1 MVGHRVP
8 GGIGAIL
15 TNLTNL
21 KCKILPRWTQD
32 GRWCRS
38 IAHCVQFFGVK
49 IESWQNDLVPPSVLR
64 NVKSHSVEHRVQRY
78 DAAKND
84 LVLCCKDE
92 IKKIRSW
99 REGRWCLP
107 RCWERLGQRHLE
119 QFGRYA
125 GHGGYGGYIMP
136 PMLRHYHPPHRNI
149 IMTSIWEISS
159 AQSKQGRINFWPL
172 SLTGIFPGYQM
183 DYLGFNSCQL
193 CQTGWY

>member
-1 MVGHRVP
+1 MLNTHCRWLMAGWQVD
-8 GGIGAIL
+8 IGAIL
-15 TNLTNL
+15 TNLTNV

-64 NVKSHSVEHRVQRY
+64 NVKSYSVEHRVQRY

-92 IKKIRSW
+92 IKKS
-99 REGRWCLP
+99 EAG
-107 RCWERLGQRHLE
+107 EKAADASLGAENAWGSGIWSNL
-119 QFGRYA
+119 GDMP
-125 GHGGYGGYIMP
+125 GMGGMVGMGGISCP

-149 IMTSIWEISS
+149 IITSIWEISS

-172 SLTGIFPGYQM
+172 SLTWIFPGHQIF
-183 DYLGFNSCQL
+183 GV
-193 CQTGWY
+193 